1 MLLGLLLAV
10 ALAVEPPTAP
20 AARVNDYAGL
30 LAAGE
35 RARLEQMIEERERAT
50 GAQVAIA
57 IFRSL
62 ESVRLPGK
70 GAVGSIEELSI
81 WLGEKWRI
89 GQKGLDNGV
98 IVVVLVDDRKLRL
111 EVGYGLEGVI
121 PDVVAGRIIADAI
134 APRFRERRYAAG
146 LEAGVL
152 SIYSR
157 VGDQPNA
164 PVKRAPAMRPT
175 LPVVGFFF
183 VLIVIAVIVGSEM
196 TRSRGV
202 VGRRSYT
209 TGRRGGWAGP
219 VILPGPGWGG
229 GWSGG
234 GSGGGGGFSGGGGGF
249 GGGGASGSW

>member
-10 ALAVEPPTAP
+10 ALAFEPPTAP
-20 AARVNDYAGL
+20 AARVNDYANL
-30 LAAGE
+30 LGAAE
-35 RARLEQMIEERERAT
+35 RDRLEQVVAERERAT

-62 ESVRLPGK
+62 ESVQLPGK
-70 GAVGSIEELSI
+70 GAVGGIEELSI
-81 WLGEKWRI
+81 WLGERWRI

-98 IVVVLVDDRKLRL
+98 IVVVLLDDRKIRL
-111 EVGYGLEGVI
+111 EVGYGLEGQI
-121 PDVVAGRIIADAI
+121 PDVVAGRIIADTI

-146 LEAGVL
+146 LEAAVL
-152 SIYSR
+152 AIYSR
-157 VGDQPNA
+157 VGDAPNA
-164 PVKRAPAMRPT
+164 PVTRGPEVKVTGRGIG
-175 LPVVGFFF
+175 LLVVF
-183 VLIVIAVIVGSEM
+183 LVIAVMLGMEM
-196 TRSRGV
+196 SRSRGV

-219 VILPGPGWGG
+219 VILPGRGWGG

-234 GSGGGGGFSGGGGGF
+234 GGGGGGFSGGGGGF